1 MLLCGFHWHSRY
13 SIWIS
18 TFILIDSMCFRA
30 IPCGSQGV
38 PVTTRYQMNSDV
50 MIIGLYYQK

>member
-18 TFILIDSMCFRA
+18 TFILMHIVYA
-30 IPCGSQGV
+30 QGV
-38 PVTTRYQMNSDV
+38 PVALNCIASGFQGVPVATNHC
-50 MIIGLYYQK
+50 I